1 MGLEY
6 FGYGIPGIIAL
17 LLLAWRYQSTRAD
30 TYGSADWLTIW
41 KAYEKRL
48 FKRGALLVG
57 GWAGARGLGVHYDGT
72 HAVTFG
78 ASGSGKGTC
87 AILPNLLSYPYIF
100 LVDPGGENTAVAA
113 RHWRQRGYE
122 FGCINV
128 FGMHAATPWALPAH
142 GFNPLDFLNTEGMS
156 FAADALL
163 FAEMLTPRSGN
174 ESGSNSYFK
183 DAAQTAKRAMII
195 HIKTTE
201 PTARHNLASLYEY
214 VNGDAASW
222 ESLLAAMKANTVCGG
237 LVAREAIKLER
248 IEAQAP
254 EEFSAIMSTI
264 QQDLSFLA
272 DPLVREK
279 LSRSDVDFAVLK
291 GLGKRAKGGVISVVL
306 PLEYI
311 ESHAAITRLAL
322 ACAVLEL
329 QRAPL
334 AKDNVL
340 FLIDEAAAL
349 GKLLRFP
356 NWLAT
361 LRKYRVT
368 IWSIW
373 QNIGQLVHL
382 YDKNWQTIIGNCGL
396 LQILSVGDLETAE
409 YTEKLLGRMTAES
422 VSVNHKGERS
432 RSQTARSLVTADE
445 LRRMDRGLQ
454 IAFIGNLSPAVLRKT
469 PYWKQSALA
478 GRFHPN
484 PYFAG
489 KTPGPGLG
497 DLFAAIQ
504 TKILRVLIF
513 WLAPHPVAACI
524 VCAGIGLAGWA
535 LYRGGIV

>member
-6 FGYGIPGIIAL
+6 IVYGVPGFIAL
-17 LLLAWRYQSTRAD
+17 LLLAWRFQSTRAD

-41 KAYEKRL
+41 EAYGSRL
-48 FKRGALLVG
+48 FRRKGLLVG
-57 GWAGARGLGVHYDGT
+57 GWPLARGLGVHYQGA

-87 AILPNLLSYPYIF
+87 AILPNLLCYPYIF

-113 RHWRQRGYE
+113 RHWRQRGYD

-142 GFNPLDFLNTEGMS
+142 GFNPLDFLNTDSMS

-183 DAAQTAKRAMII
+183 DAAQTAKRAMLI

-201 PTARHNLASLYEY
+201 PAARHNLATLYEY

-222 ESLLAAMKANTVCGG
+222 ESLLTAMKNNAVCGG

-291 GLGKRAKGGVISVVL
+291 GFGKRAKGGVISVVL

-334 AKDNVL
+334 AREQVL

-361 LRKYRVT
+361 LRKYRVS

-396 LQILSVGDLETAE
+396 LQVLSVGDLETAE

-454 IAFIGNLSPAVLRKT
+454 IAFIGNLPPAVLRKT
-469 PYWKQSALA
+469 PYWKQGALQ
-478 GRFHPN
+478 GRFNPN

-497 DLFAAIQ
+497 DVFAAVQ
-504 TKILRVLIF
+504 TKILRMLIF
-513 WLAPHPVAACI
+513 WLAPHPLAACI
-524 VCAGIGLAGWA
+524 ICAGIALAGLA

>member
-1 MGLEY
+1 
-6 FGYGIPGIIAL
+6 
-17 LLLAWRYQSTRAD
+17 
-30 TYGSADWLTIW
+30 
-41 KAYEKRL
+41 
-48 FKRGALLVG
+48 
-57 GWAGARGLGVHYDGT
+57 
-72 HAVTFG
+72 
-78 ASGSGKGTC
+78 
-87 AILPNLLSYPYIF
+87 
-100 LVDPGGENTAVAA
+100 
-113 RHWRQRGYE
+113 
-122 FGCINV
+122 
-128 FGMHAATPWALPAH
+128 
-142 GFNPLDFLNTEGMS
+142 
-156 FAADALL
+156 
-163 FAEMLTPRSGN
+163 
-174 ESGSNSYFK
+174 
-183 DAAQTAKRAMII
+183 MII

-201 PTARHNLASLYEY
+201 PAARQNLATLYEY

-222 ESLLAAMKANTVCGG
+222 EALLAAMKANPVCGG

-334 AKDNVL
+334 AKDKVL

-349 GKLLRFP
+349 GKILRFP

-361 LRKYRVT
+361 LRKYRVA

-469 PYWKQSALA
+469 PYWKQGALA
-478 GRFHPN
+478 GPLSSQPLLCRQDAGAGARRSVCGHPDED
-484 PYFAG
+484 PACA
-489 KTPGPGLG
+489 
-497 DLFAAIQ
+497 DL
-504 TKILRVLIF
+504 
-513 WLAPHPVAACI
+513 
-524 VCAGIGLAGWA
+524 LAGPASGGGLHHLRRYRACRMGA
-535 LYRGGIV
+535 LSRRDRLMGALFLLLVAWCIASMIFAEIVPLASGTAVVRALLPVRMFRRCARIFVQRAVPGDRLAGAAKLAQRSTLLPRRHRNPGTARHRGCG

>member
-1 MGLEY
+1 M
-6 FGYGIPGIIAL
+6 P
-17 LLLAWRYQSTRAD
+17 RA
-30 TYGSADWLTIW
+30 
-41 KAYEKRL
+41 
-48 FKRGALLVG
+48 
-57 GWAGARGLGVHYDGT
+57 
-72 HAVTFG
+72 
-78 ASGSGKGTC
+78 GK
-87 AILPNLLSYPYIF
+87 
-100 LVDPGGENTAVAA
+100 
-113 RHWRQRGYE
+113 
-122 FGCINV
+122 
-128 FGMHAATPWALPAH
+128 
-142 GFNPLDFLNTEGMS
+142 
-156 FAADALL
+156 
-163 FAEMLTPRSGN
+163 
-174 ESGSNSYFK
+174 
-183 DAAQTAKRAMII
+183 
-195 HIKTTE
+195 
-201 PTARHNLASLYEY
+201 
-214 VNGDAASW
+214 
-222 ESLLAAMKANTVCGG
+222 SLLAAMKANTVCGG

-334 AKDNVL
+334 AKDKVL

-361 LRKYRVT
+361 LRKYQVT

-469 PYWKQSALA
+469 PYWKQGALQAASIPTLTLPARRRDRGSA
-478 GRFHPN
+478 
-484 PYFAG
+484 
-489 KTPGPGLG
+489 
-497 DLFAAIQ
+497 IC
-504 TKILRVLIF
+504 LR
-513 WLAPHPVAACI
+513 PSRRRSC
-524 VCAGIGLAGWA
+524 VC
-535 LYRGGIV
+535 